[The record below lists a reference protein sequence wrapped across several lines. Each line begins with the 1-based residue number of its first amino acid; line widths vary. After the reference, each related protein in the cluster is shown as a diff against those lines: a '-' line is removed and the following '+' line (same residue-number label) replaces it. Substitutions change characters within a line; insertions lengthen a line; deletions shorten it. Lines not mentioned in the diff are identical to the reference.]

1 MECLQT
7 TEIDS
12 PTKKTKG
19 VDIMTL
25 LSGVII
31 YLITVALIIAFGR
44 FLHEC
49 DNALSNRFTDEVYNR
64 KRGRL

>member
-1 MECLQT
+1 MA
-7 TEIDS
+7 II
-12 PTKKTKG
+12 G
-19 VDIMTL
+19 
-25 LSGVII
+25 GVIL
-31 YLITVALIIAFGR
+31 YLMTVALIVAFGR